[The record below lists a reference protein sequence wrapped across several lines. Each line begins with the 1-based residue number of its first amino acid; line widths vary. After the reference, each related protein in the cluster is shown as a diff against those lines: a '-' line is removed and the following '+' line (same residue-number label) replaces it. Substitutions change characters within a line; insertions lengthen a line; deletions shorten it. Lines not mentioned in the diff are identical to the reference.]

1 MIKSFIKFLL
11 ILLFL
16 NLFFISVN
24 LMGAFK
30 GEAKAYIEIMLSAL
44 QGNPFIGLMLG
55 ILATS
60 IMQSSSAT
68 TSIVVSFVALG
79 FFGANTEQALY
90 GAIPVVMGANI
101 GTSITS
107 VLVALGHIGDRQEF
121 KRAFS
126 AALVHDIFNL
136 TTVAVLFPIQI
147 YTNFLGKISMWL
159 TSIFSKVGG
168 MEFSGP
174 LEIFVKPQTKFILKM
189 FESYDFLSRAV
200 LFLVASFIFVVLL
213 NIMIKESLTL
223 NKRTKYFVLLN
234 SLYLGGI
241 VFLFSEYPQY
251 VFTSSV
257 SVFALALTILF
268 IALGGFV
275 NTMKSITSNKM
286 EIVFSRYIFKNAATA
301 FIMGM
306 IFTVIV
312 QSSSVSISVMIP
324 LAGAGILNACQL
336 FPYTMGANIGTTIT
350 SMLAAL
356 SIGEFSGVAIAFAH
370 FSFNAIGIIFI
381 FPIRHIPVKIAE
393 FFAKISLKNIS
404 IPFLFILFIYILL
417 PLVGIILFRR

>member
-1 MIKSFIKFLL
+1 MIKGFVKFLL

-30 GEAKAYIEIMLSAL
+30 GEAKVYIEMLLSTL
-44 QGNPFIGLMLG
+44 QGNPFIGLMIG

-79 FFGANTEQALY
+79 FFGASTEQALY

-107 VLVALGHIGDRQEF
+107 VLVAFGHIGDRQEF

-126 AALVHDIFNL
+126 AALVHDLFNL
-136 TTVAVLFPIQI
+136 ITVTILFPIQI
-147 YTNFLGKISMWL
+147 YTNFLGKLAMWM
-159 TSIFSKVGG
+159 TSIFSTIGG
-168 MEFSGP
+168 MKFSGP
-174 LEIFVKPQTKFILKM
+174 LEILVKPQTKFILGM
-189 FESYDFLSRAV
+189 FENHAFLPKAV
-200 LFLVASFIFVVLL
+200 LFLVAAFIFVILL
-213 NIMIKESLTL
+213 NFMIKESLTL
-223 NKRTKYFVLLN
+223 SKRAKYFIILN
-234 SLYLGGI
+234 SFYLGAV
-241 VFLFSEYPQY
+241 VFLFSEYPQNI
-251 VFTSSV
+251 FTNNV
-257 SVFALALTILF
+257 SIFAMALTILF

-275 NTMKSITSNKM
+275 NTMKSITSSKM
-286 EIVFSRYIFKNAATA
+286 EMVFSRYIFKNAATA
-301 FIMGM
+301 FVMGI

-356 SIGEFSGVAIAFAH
+356 SIGEFAGVAIAFAH
-370 FSFNAIGIIFI
+370 LSFNVLGVTFI
-381 FPIRHIPVKIAE
+381 FPVRHIPVRIAE
-393 FFAKISLKNIS
+393 YFAEISLKNRLV
-404 IPFLFILFIYILL
+404 PFIFILFIYIIL
-417 PLVGIILFRR
+417 PFLGIMLFRH